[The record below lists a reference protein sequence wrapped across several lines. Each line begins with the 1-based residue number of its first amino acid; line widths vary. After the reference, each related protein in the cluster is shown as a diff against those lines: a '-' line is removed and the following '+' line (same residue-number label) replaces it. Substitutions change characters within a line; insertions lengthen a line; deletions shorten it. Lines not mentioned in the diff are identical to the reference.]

1 MDSAHIRIRETRR
14 RHGGPTETL
23 NGAAMAI
30 TGPRRWLTAV
40 TAALAL
46 TGRAAIGDGQPFDVR
61 VTGPGPAS
69 ATGDP
74 SGEPAHPAFPIPADR
89 ALPPDCQQQLQA
101 ALNRQ
106 VRLAGPA
113 VHGAPRRSP
122 RPG

>member
-46 TGRAAIGDGQPFDVR
+46 TGHAAIRDGTTVR
-61 VTGPGPAS
+61 R
-69 ATGDP
+69 P
-74 SGEPAHPAFPIPADR
+74 SHRTR
-89 ALPPDCQQQLQA
+89 AG
-101 ALNRQ
+101 
-106 VRLAGPA
+106 VR
-113 VHGAPRRSP
+113 RWRSL
-122 RPG
+122 G